1 MKIADRQVGEIKIN
15 WRGTKMNDTLNKKIE
30 QVTDKTLVVGVDIG
44 SDKHYAR
51 AILARGYEVSKKPF
65 EFTNTR
71 DGFEKFVNW
80 SYHLAAENQLTKIFV
95 ALEPTGHYW
104 FNLADYLK
112 TYD

>member
-1 MKIADRQVGEIKIN
+1 
-15 WRGTKMNDTLNKKIE
+15 MNDTLNKKIE